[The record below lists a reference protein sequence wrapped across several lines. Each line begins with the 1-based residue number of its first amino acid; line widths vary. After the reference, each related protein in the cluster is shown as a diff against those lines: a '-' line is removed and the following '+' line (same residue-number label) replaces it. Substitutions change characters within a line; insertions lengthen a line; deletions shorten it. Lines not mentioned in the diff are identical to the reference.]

1 MGLAG
6 IYSEMDVNQEQ
17 VLMKTVRKGGETDIP
32 VGGQESLREISLW
45 LKSEHAAFI
54 VAQSTWEKNK
64 VKVGSRSSR
73 WFNQTKPTPSLIIG
87 MCLWRVGLG
96 LNPVDLSP
104 FVLWEK
110 LKRFFTFLTDSYLS
124 RSQVPREEVTEIYF
138 LPHDSAALTTQQV
151 L

>member
-54 VAQSTWEKNK
+54 VAQSTWEKK
-64 VKVGSRSSR
+64 SKLEAEAPDGSI
-73 WFNQTKPTPSLIIG
+73 KP
-87 MCLWRVGLG
+87 
-96 LNPVDLSP
+96 N
-104 FVLWEK
+104 
-110 LKRFFTFLTDSYLS
+110 
-124 RSQVPREEVTEIYF
+124 
-138 LPHDSAALTTQQV
+138 LPLP
-151 L
+151 LL